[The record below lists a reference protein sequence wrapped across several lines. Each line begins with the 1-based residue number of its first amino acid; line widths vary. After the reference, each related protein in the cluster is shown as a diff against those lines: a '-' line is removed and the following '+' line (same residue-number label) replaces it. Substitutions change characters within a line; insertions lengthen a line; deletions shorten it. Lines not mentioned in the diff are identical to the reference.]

1 MVGRRLVEELAKSP
15 RFNRVV
21 TLGRRPVEYDGEG
34 KEKLEQH
41 VVDFDNL
48 QEHAS
53 LFKGH
58 NVGLSTMGTS
68 SALAGSVANLE
79 KIDHHYPLQAAR
91 LYKEANPDIPTHFA
105 VVTAPGVSSKSW
117 FASVRVKGK
126 LEDDLRALGFTQLSI
141 FRPAILTLEPGQKP
155 REVAYFGESIQVLAK
170 PLNFITCGRAAVE
183 FGCVAR
189 NMRLAAEERI
199 FAGTPRVTSYS
210 NLEMLKLDPKV
221 NKIK

>member
-21 TLGRRPVEYDGEG
+21 TLGRRPVAYDGEG

-68 SALAGSVANLE
+68 SALAGSTANLE
-79 KIDHHYPLQAAR
+79 KIDYHYPLQVAR
-91 LYKEANPDIPTHFA
+91 LYKEANPDTPTHFA

-117 FASVRVKGK
+117 FAAVRVKGK
-126 LEDDLRALGFTQLSI
+126 LEDDLKALEFTQLSI
-141 FRPAILTLEPGQKP
+141 FRPAILTPDPGQPP
-155 REVAYFGESIQVLAK
+155 RDPPYFGEIAAQAVAK
-170 PLNFITCGRAAVE
+170 PLNFITRGRAAVDY
-183 FGCVAR
+183 GCVAR
-189 NMRLAAEERI
+189 AMRLAAQERVS
-199 FAGTPRVTSYS
+199 AGAPRVTSYS
-210 NLEMLKLDPKV
+210 NLQMLKMDPK
-221 NKIK
+221 